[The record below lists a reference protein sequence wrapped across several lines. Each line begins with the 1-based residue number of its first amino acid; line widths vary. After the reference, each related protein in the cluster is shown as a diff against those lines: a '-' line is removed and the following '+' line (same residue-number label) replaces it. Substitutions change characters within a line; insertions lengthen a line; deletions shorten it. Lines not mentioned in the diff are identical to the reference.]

1 MDTWISLYLQS
12 NEGVECPCRKRPILW
27 NKDYREVVES
37 DIHTGE
43 QNAKAAVETRSTKAH
58 FVRIGK
64 LGSDCSEGP
73 LSTHNVAMLQR
84 TKAVPVRVFQS
95 RRQPCARP
103 LVFANKFS
111 APMACPKMHEVYLQQ
126 IAPQNSKGCCQT
138 NDFKHQIDGAIEIYA
153 LNN

>member
-1 MDTWISLYLQS
+1 LAIAA
-12 NEGVECPCRKRPILW
+12 
-27 NKDYREVVES
+27 
-37 DIHTGE
+37 
-43 QNAKAAVETRSTKAH
+43 NAKVRS
-58 FVRIGK
+58 VRTAD
-64 LGSDCSEGP
+64 LYPNRSERL
-73 LSTHNVAMLQR
+73 LSALHVAMLR
-84 TKAVPVRVFQS
+84 RNEAVPVRVFQS
-95 RRQPCARP
+95 RRQPCTRP